1 MIKRMHTNQRMS
13 QLVTHNGIAYLAGQ
27 VCKGDTAAAQTQG
40 ILDQIDGLLA
50 DAGSS
55 KENMLRATIWLSDMK
70 YFAEFNE
77 VWDAWVPEGHAPAR
91 AAGEAKLATP
101 EFLVEIL
108 IDAAC
113 D

>member
-13 QLVTHNGIAYLAGQ
+13 QLVTHNGVAYLAGQ
-27 VCKGDTAAAQTQG
+27 VCKGATAAEQTQG
-40 ILDQIDGLLA
+40 ILDQIDALLA
-50 DAGSS
+50 EAGSS

>member
-27 VCKGDTAAAQTQG
+27 VCKGDTTAAQTQG

>member
-13 QLVTHNGIAYLAGQ
+13 QLVIHKGLAYLAGQ
-27 VCKGDTAAAQTQG
+27 VCKGATAAEQTKG

-50 DAGSS
+50 EAGSS

>member
-13 QLVTHNGIAYLAGQ
+13 QLVIHNGIAYLAGQ
-27 VCKGDTAAAQTQG
+27 VCKGDSAGAQTKG

-50 DAGSS
+50 EAGSS
-55 KENMLRATIWLSDMK
+55 KENILRATIWLSDMK
-70 YFAEFNE
+70 YFAEMNE